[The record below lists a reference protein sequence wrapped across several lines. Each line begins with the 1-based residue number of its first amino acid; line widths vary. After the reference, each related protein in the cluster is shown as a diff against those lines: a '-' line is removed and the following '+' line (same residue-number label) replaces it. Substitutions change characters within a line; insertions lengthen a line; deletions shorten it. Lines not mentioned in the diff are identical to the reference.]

1 MLSPP
6 AVGDLTNQNTVKEK
20 ISERSPSVN
29 SGGSVVGKNKVFI
42 PSLSFPEDIN
52 ADPKEKRRVF
62 QKPADDSR
70 FALVKTSNSNQPGQ
84 VKKFGKK
91 GKLLEIAI

>member
-6 AVGDLTNQNTVKEK
+6 AVGDTNALKEK

-29 SGGSVVGKNKVFI
+29 SGGSVVGKNKVYI
-42 PSLSFPEDIN
+42 PSLNFPEDIN

-62 QKPADDSR
+62 SKPVDDSR
-70 FALVKTSNSNQPGQ
+70 FALKKTSNAN
-84 VKKFGKK
+84 
-91 GKLLEIAI
+91 